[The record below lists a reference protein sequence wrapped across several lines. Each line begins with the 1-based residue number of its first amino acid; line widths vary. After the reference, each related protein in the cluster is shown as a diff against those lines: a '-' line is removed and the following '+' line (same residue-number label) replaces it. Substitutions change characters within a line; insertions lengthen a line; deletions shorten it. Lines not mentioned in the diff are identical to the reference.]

1 MDADLSRN
9 DRVVIT
15 GTGLVCSLGSTIL
28 EVWNAIMS
36 GKRGIRQIEGFDAQ
50 GFQCSIAAQVQRLD
64 PDALGFE
71 PRDSRIMDVHS
82 LMLMK
87 SIRDAL
93 AHAAVDSASVPRE
106 KLALFAGMGMVDYR
120 INDLLPAVVKSG
132 SAGELFDYRSFYKE
146 GYKEIHPLW
155 PLSMLNNIS
164 FCQVAIALDI
174 QGENTVF
181 SPDSDSGSCAV
192 AEAMWSL
199 QEGSA
204 VAAIAAGVSET
215 ISPISLARA
224 QLSGMLPAGGGDVR
238 PFDKEQNGTV
248 LGEGCGVLVM
258 ELHSAATKRGIP
270 PLAVLSGYGRSF
282 GKEDG
287 AGAPT
292 VSAISAA
299 MEKAI
304 SSAEISSCDIDLI
317 FAHAD
322 GMAAGDMNEIR
333 AIQQVFGD
341 CKRDLPILSSKAI
354 LGHTLAGAPLIDLV
368 LAVSILRE
376 GSIPAILRAYRSSL
390 PAWFTLTGSDVTNKP
405 IRRILVNARS
415 CEGQAVSL
423 VLEEAG
429 A

>member
-1 MDADLSRN
+1 MDADSSRN

-15 GTGLVCSLGSTIL
+15 GTGLVCSLGTTIQ
-28 EVWNAIMS
+28 EVWNAVIS
-36 GKRGIRQIEGFDAQ
+36 GRSGVRQIEGFNAQ
-50 GFQCSIAAQVQRLD
+50 GFQCSVAAQVQGLD
-64 PDALGFE
+64 SESLGFE

-87 SIRDAL
+87 SVRDAL
-93 AHAAVDSASVPRE
+93 SHAAIDNSAVPRE

-120 INDLLPAVVKSG
+120 IDDLLPAVVKSG
-132 SAGELFDYRSFYKE
+132 SAGKLFDYRSFYGE

-181 SPDSDSGSCAV
+181 SPDADSGSCAV

-204 VAAIAAGVSET
+204 VAALAAGVSET
-215 ISPISLARA
+215 ISPFSLARA
-224 QLSGMLPAGGGDVR
+224 QLSGMLPSGAAPGDGNVR
-238 PFDKEQNGTV
+238 PFYNEQNGTV

-258 ELHSAATKRGIP
+258 ELHSAAEKRGVP
-270 PLAVLSGYGRSF
+270 PLAVLSGCGRSF

-292 VSAISAA
+292 VRAISAA

-304 SSAEISSCDIDLI
+304 SSAEIGPCDIDLI
-317 FAHAD
+317 IAHAD
-322 GMAAGDMNEIR
+322 GMAAGDMNEIK
-333 AIQQVFGD
+333 ALQQVFGD
-341 CKRDLPILSSKAI
+341 CGRDLPVLCSKAV
-354 LGHTLAGAPLIDLV
+354 LGQTRAAAPVIDLV
-368 LAVSILRE
+368 LAVSMLRE
-376 GSIPAILRAYRSSL
+376 GTIPVILRADRSNSGVMDM
-390 PAWFTLTGSDVTNKP
+390 PV
-405 IRRILVNARS
+405 RRILVNARS

>member
-1 MDADLSRN
+1 MDADSRRN

-15 GTGLVCSLGSTIL
+15 GTGLVCSLGTTIQ
-28 EVWNAIMS
+28 EVWNAVMS
-36 GKRGIRQIEGFDAQ
+36 GRSGIRQIEGFDAQ
-50 GFQCSIAAQVQRLD
+50 GFQCSVAAQVQGLD

-71 PRDSRIMDVHS
+71 PRDSRIIGVHS

-93 AHAAVDSASVPRE
+93 SHAALDSSSVQRE
-106 KLALFAGMGMVDYR
+106 KLALFAGMGMIDYR
-120 INDLLPAVVKSG
+120 IDDLLPAVVKSG
-132 SAGELFDYRSFYKE
+132 SKGELFDYGSFYGE

-181 SPDSDSGSCAV
+181 SPSADSGSCAV

-199 QEGSA
+199 QEGSS
-204 VAAIAAGVSET
+204 VAALAAGVSET
-215 ISPISLARA
+215 ISPVSLARA
-224 QLSGMLPAGGGDVR
+224 QLAGMLPAGASPGDGNVR
-238 PFDKEQNGTV
+238 PLDKEQNGAV

-258 ELHSAATKRGIP
+258 ELHSAAEKRGIS
-270 PLAVLSGYGRSF
+270 PLAVLSGCGRTF

-304 SSAEISSCDIDLI
+304 SSAEIGPCDIDLI
-317 FAHAD
+317 IAHAD

-333 AIQQVFGD
+333 ALQQVFGD
-341 CKRDLPILSSKAI
+341 CGRDLPVLSSKAV
-354 LGHTLAGAPLIDLV
+354 LGHTLAAAPVIDLV
-368 LAVSILRE
+368 LAVSMLQKGTVPVILRTD
-376 GSIPAILRAYRSSL
+376 RSNSGVMNM
-390 PAWFTLTGSDVTNKP
+390 PV
-405 IRRILVNARS
+405 RRILVNARS

-423 VLEEAG
+423 VIEDTG